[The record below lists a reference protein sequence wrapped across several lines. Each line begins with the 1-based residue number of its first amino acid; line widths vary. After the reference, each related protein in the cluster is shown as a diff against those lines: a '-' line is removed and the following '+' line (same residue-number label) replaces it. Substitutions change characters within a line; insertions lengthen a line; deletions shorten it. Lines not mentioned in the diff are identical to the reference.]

1 MFSRRPGLRRAVALT
16 AAMLVFAGTAPSEA
30 VERPDSGP
38 GLPGVKGHTK
48 RPDGQRWGSAAG
60 LDHLDGSAKPVKA
73 DGPQT
78 LHGKYAVEHPD
89 TSVPDAHNEAE
100 VKEAPAKD
108 VKGYDPKSSTET
120 PDKRDEFQRTFTN
133 QDGSQTTQ
141 FSKERLNY
149 RAGDG
154 SWQPID
160 ARLVPSG
167 DKGAGGWRNAAD
179 SLGISL
185 AARADARDLARL
197 VVDGD
202 HEVSFGLEG
211 AQPSAGRIEEKNPS
225 AVTYPDVLKDADLEL
240 ISRPG
245 GLKEVMV
252 LRSANAPRGWTFP
265 LRTKGLTA
273 SVDNG
278 DVVLK
283 DTGGKERVR
292 IPHGYMEDSKVNPES
307 GDGAISTGVD
317 YRIVEQGGG
326 QALRVEL
333 DRDWLSAPGRA
344 FPVRVDPPMVEP
356 VGASSSMYVEKS
368 GGNNWSSASED
379 TLKLGSVTDG
389 GTTSQAATYLAFPG
403 VASKLRNHKIFGA
416 SLTVLN
422 YWSASCRPREVNVHP
437 VTEAWT
443 AGKGHTYPGP
453 KYGAKIAGSSFAHG
467 FIAEGESS
475 SACPAA
481 WEAIDLGTKGRDLVE
496 GWTDGTRPNY
506 GLTLRGSD
514 SESMNWKKFSSTS
527 SSNPP
532 SLYVTHTPYNA
543 KYTVERSAPQP
554 PVSRGTDGK
563 VKIKVTNLGAET
575 WTPNTYELGYR
586 AYKDGKL
593 VKQAV
598 AAQLPKDVPRGAS
611 VSLDAVVHKADA
623 GQYLFDFSM
632 VRKGKAV
639 FTDEGIP
646 PVRLQLNV
654 VAIPPVVDA
663 FHPANGHQSQTLS
676 PELWA
681 NARDMDNTGQ
691 KLQYRYEVCEAG
703 KDNKPK
709 DCFFSDWSP
718 DRSWVVPAGKLSWSK
733 TYLWRPWSKDNAATS
748 PELPYTTFLTTV
760 PQPVVTS
767 HLAGSPYGSSDKP
780 FDPQVGNFATSAV
793 DASVPTVGP
802 DLTVTRTYNSLDPV
816 TGRIFGAGWASRLD
830 MRVTPDDDGTG
841 NVVIGYPD
849 GQQVRFGRNANGSFA
864 PPQGRDAVF
873 TSVKDGGWE
882 LTDKNGV
889 RYAFRAD
896 GRLARITDTSG
907 LTQTLTYVDGKLVQV
922 TNDTSKRSL
931 YFQWSGAHVTAVGT
945 DPLGTK
951 PLTWTYEYE
960 GDKLTKVCSPEKTC
974 TTYDYTA
981 GSHYRSVALDSGPY
995 AYWRF
1000 GEDSGDDAVS
1010 QVTVNQGKDQAQ
1022 YVDVGHDATGPLSG
1036 TDVNAATFN
1045 GTSSRVGLPENL
1057 LNLQRNLAVSMWFRT
1072 TGSGVLLNYRSD
1084 KHSDSAAGSSAP
1096 VLYVGA
1102 DGKLRG
1108 QFRTG
1113 GITPIT
1119 AAAPVNDGNWHHAVL
1134 SSDGARQTL
1143 FVDGRNSGSLDA
1155 PVDHSI
1161 QRFAEIGTGWAYMW
1175 PSAPSKGTAYF
1186 KGDIGEVA
1194 VHHKPLGT
1202 AAAQSLYAARAQA
1215 DQLVKVTTPSG
1226 RTAVEVTYD
1235 TNVDRVGK
1243 LTDVNGGQWKLGT
1256 PVTGLWGKELI
1267 RTVQVTDPKDRRH
1280 FYDYDP
1286 LAGRLI
1292 RYVSPLRDRPKDA
1305 EKPKPSVSASPGIAE
1320 GGLFEGGATG
1330 TGQPPVDYP
1339 DPEFV
1344 GGVVNAMGVRGFGYD
1359 ERGMQNHVVDENGH
1373 ALDMTYDG
1381 QGNVATRTN
1390 CRDKGDCQTTYYSYW
1405 FDEKNPVD
1413 PRNGKLTESRDAR
1426 SKNASDNTY
1435 RTTYSYDARGEL
1447 TEQTAPDG
1455 RKAVRTFTT
1464 GSEPASD
1471 GKGTMPAGLLASMT
1485 DAKGKTTRYGYSA
1498 GGDLAET
1505 TDPAGLTTRYTYD
1518 RLGRKLTETDV
1529 SDSQPQGVTVSFT
1542 YDGANRVVT
1551 TTKPGVKN
1559 KVTDVTHTQRTTVE
1573 YDKDGL
1579 QTRSEVTDLTGG
1591 DPARETR
1598 TEYDDSA
1605 RPVRVTDAE
1614 GAETSYGYDVLGNRV
1629 WEVDP
1634 SGTRTETA
1642 YTPRNSVAEV
1652 RVRDWK
1658 GDPQEAPKDGTD
1670 GPGDEKVLVTD
1681 SYAYDMAG
1689 RLTRHTDAMG
1699 RTRAFSYYDDGL
1711 QKSVRA
1717 LDVPQPDGST
1727 RDIELERNEYD
1738 ALGSV
1743 VRRTTGNGSLVT
1755 EYGYDLSGRTQSI
1768 TSDPGKLDRK
1778 VAYSY
1783 DDADNV
1789 TRVVHTG
1796 RSSNIPFSSSN
1807 SEIVDYTYDAVGREL
1822 SETTQNG
1829 KQRLTTTFQWD
1840 QRGLL
1845 LAETEPR
1852 GNAEGA
1858 KPEDYTT
1865 TYAYDALGRRISVT
1879 EPAADVETGQ
1889 EGDAGKPVKTRPT
1902 TVTGY
1907 NVFDEATQSKDPQ
1920 GRLTSVDFNKAG
1932 QPTTSASPS
1941 YTPPGASEPITPIS
1955 RNEYDSA
1962 GRITATTDALGNTKR
1977 FRYDQLGRMVQREE
1991 PRTSKLLGL
2000 VTEPGKT
2007 VPSGAGAVWSYTYSR
2022 TGEQLTETDPTGA
2035 RTESTYDGLGR
2046 SATTTQVE
2054 RKSGQTRY
2062 FTSTFTY
2069 DDADRM
2075 VAQTTPS
2082 GETTRYAYDA
2092 LGQLTGTED
2101 PAGVKTRTGY
2111 DMSGRVISNSDALG
2125 RQVRQTYDQAGRMTG
2140 QLWLDKD
2147 DNPLRDRSFRYD
2159 AAGNLV
2165 SSTDAKGKTTGFTFD
2180 AQNQLVQQM
2189 EPVAS
2194 GKTITTTFGYDA
2206 NGNRTR
2212 YTDGRGNTTRY
2223 TFNALGLPESTIE
2236 PQTKEYPTATDRTW
2250 TTSYDAAGNPVKLT
2264 EPGKVEHLR
2273 TYDPSGLLLR
2283 ETGSG
2288 AEVSTPDRV
2297 YAYDANGRMVSATAP
2312 KGVNTYEYDDR
2323 GLLTAAR
2330 GGSGDA
2336 TFGYDEDGRLLT
2348 RVDAAGTAVFG
2359 YEKGRLKSV
2368 KDAQSQQ
2375 LFSYRYDK
2383 TGALEGIDSP
2393 GVDRSFGYDAL
2404 GRQTSDVTKSVG
2416 SGTVLATAEYRFDD
2430 NDRLIS
2436 KKTTGTADAGEQ
2448 KYGYDDAGR
2457 LTSWTDRAG
2466 KTTAYGWDDSGNR
2479 VQSGDRRA
2487 AYDARNQLMSDGD
2500 STYTYSPRGTRKTS
2514 STSGLVEESRFDAF
2528 GQLAKQGETSYE
2540 YDAFGRLVDRDGT
2553 QHTYSGLGDD
2563 VVTDGRGVYSRG
2575 LTGELISVTQ
2585 GGTTRLA
2592 MDDRHGDVVGTVDA
2606 KDTDPKSLASSAG
2619 FDPFG
2624 RTTATAGEQV
2634 SIGYQGD
2641 WTDPKTQQVSMA
2653 ARWYDSGTGSFTSR
2667 DSYALDPTPS
2677 VEANRYTYGNAD
2689 PLNHTDPTGHWP
2701 KWIKKAASKVSSGA
2715 KWVGNK
2721 VSSGAKWV
2729 ADKVSS
2735 GAKWVADKVVSGAR
2749 WVGNQISSGV
2759 SWVSSKISSGARWLG
2774 NKISSGANYVR
2785 NQSTRVYK
2793 SAAQIYRESKQ
2804 YISDKARAAKKY
2816 IATHNPI
2823 PVLAQALRPV
2833 YAGMKTAVQI
2843 AVNIPAAIV
2852 QETKHFVQDVAKVAT
2867 EVAKIVADV
2876 SAQMVSAVDTAIT
2889 AVSEF
2894 AQTAA
2899 PYLKAGL
2906 EFAAEVTGV
2915 NDAIKCATKGDVEA
2929 CLWTAVTVASVFV
2942 PGSTAAVRGAKAARM
2957 AGKVEHFAKGSK
2969 AAEKVEEAAG
2979 TACKINSFT
2988 PETLV
2993 VMADGTT
3000 KPIKDIQ
3007 IGEKVLATD
3016 PTTGRTEARPVEDV
3030 IVGNGEKHLVRLTID
3045 TDGDKGDATDTIT
3058 ATEGHPFWL
3067 EDQHTWVK
3075 ANEIKPGALLRT
3087 SAGTWVKVLATRAWT
3102 AVQQVFNLSVG
3113 GIHTYYVQAGAAPVL
3128 AHNNCDGES
3137 FYRAMSEKEFNQLG
3151 PNGEIT
3157 VKGTENFVTQSRDYL
3172 EGLRGRTARKGGRNA
3187 EKYTILVRFEMQ
3199 SGTRDALIS
3208 AGKTPGEIGKDINAV
3223 HLKSERGAD
3232 TFGLRPGSVGVFNS
3246 RITKFGRVNDW

>member
-1 MFSRRPGLRRAVALT
+1 MIPGSRRTGPGARRRRGGFRHRSFLSRRPGLSRAVALT
-16 AAMLVFAGTAPSEA
+16 AAMLVFAGAAPSEA
-30 VERPDSGP
+30 VGRPESGP
-38 GLPGVKGHTK
+38 ELPGVKGHTK
-48 RPDGQRWGSAAG
+48 RPDGQRWGSAADR
-60 LDHLDGSAKPVKA
+60 DHLDGTAKPVKA
-73 DGPQT
+73 TGPQT
-78 LHGKYAVEHPD
+78 MHGKYAVERPD
-89 TSVPDAHNEAE
+89 VATPSARNE
-100 VKEAPAKD
+100 VKVEEAPAKD
-108 VKGYDPKSSTET
+108 VKGYDPRSSTEAA
-120 PDKRDEFQRTFTN
+120 DKRGEFERTFTN
-133 QDGSQTTQ
+133 KDGSQTTQ

-149 RAGDG
+149 RRSDG

-160 ARLVPSG
+160 ARLVPQG
-167 DKGAGGWRNAAD
+167 KDTGGWRNAAD
-179 SLGISL
+179 SLGIDL
-185 AARADARDLARL
+185 AARADSEDLARL
-197 VVDGD
+197 VVDAD
-202 HEVSFGLEG
+202 HEVAFGLQG
-211 AQPSAGRIEEKNPS
+211 AQRSAGRADEKNPFS
-225 AVTYPDVLKDADLEL
+225 VTYPDVLKDSDLEL
-240 ISRPG
+240 ISKPG

-252 LRSANAPRGWTFP
+252 LRSANAPRSWTFP

-283 DTGGKERVR
+283 DSDGKQRVR

-307 GDGAISTGVD
+307 GDGAISTRVD

-333 DRDWLSAPGRA
+333 DSAWLAAPERT

-389 GTTSQAATYLAFPG
+389 GTTSQAASYLAFPG

-416 SLTVLN
+416 SLTMLN

-443 AGKGHTYPGP
+443 AGKGYSYPGP
-453 KYGAKIAGSSFAHG
+453 RYGSKIAGSSFAHG
-467 FIAEGESS
+467 FIGEGQSS
-475 SACPAA
+475 SSCPAA

-496 GWTDGTRPNY
+496 GWADGSRPNY
-506 GLTLRGSD
+506 GLALRGAD
-514 SESMNWKKFSSTS
+514 SESANWKKFSSTS

-543 KYTVERSAPQP
+543 KYAVERSTPQP

-575 WTPNTYELGYR
+575 WTPATYELGYR
-586 AYKDGKL
+586 SYKDGRL

-646 PVRLQLNV
+646 PVRIALNV

-663 FHPANGHQSQTLS
+663 FHPANGYQSPTLS

-718 DRSWVVPAGKLSWSK
+718 DRSWVVPADKLSWSK

-748 PELPYTTFLTTV
+748 PELPYTTFLTSV

-780 FDPQVGNFATSAV
+780 FDPQIGNFASSAV

-802 DLTVTRTYNSLDPV
+802 DLTVARTYNSLDPG
-816 TGRIFGAGWASRLD
+816 TGHIFGAGWASRLD

-841 NVVIGYPD
+841 NVVVTYPD

-873 TSVKDGGWE
+873 TAAKDGGWQ

-889 RYAFRAD
+889 RYLFRTD
-896 GRLARITDTSG
+896 GRLGTVTDASG
-907 LTQTLTYVDGKLVQV
+907 LTQTLTYTDGKLVQV
-922 TNDTSKRSL
+922 ANDTSKRSL
-931 YFQWSGAHVTAVGT
+931 FFQWSGGHVTAVGT

-974 TTYDYTA
+974 TTYEYAA

-1022 YVDVGHDATGPLSG
+1022 YVNVGHDATGPLSG
-1036 TDVNAATFN
+1036 TEDNAATFN
-1045 GTSSRVGLPENL
+1045 GTSSRVDLPENL
-1057 LNLQRNLAVSMWFRT
+1057 LNLQRNLTVSMWFRT

-1084 KHSDSAAGSSAP
+1084 KHSDASAGSSAP

-1113 GITPIT
+1113 QITPIT
-1119 AAAPVNDGNWHHAVL
+1119 AATPVNDGNWHQAVL
-1134 SSDGARQTL
+1134 SSDGGRQTL
-1143 FVDGRNSGSLDA
+1143 FVDGKSNGTLVA
-1155 PVDHSI
+1155 PVDHSA
-1161 QRFAEIGTGWAYMW
+1161 QRFAEIGTGWAYSW
-1175 PSAPSKGTAYF
+1175 PSAPAKGTAYF
-1186 KGDIGEVA
+1186 KGDIDEVA

-1202 AAAQSLYAARAQA
+1202 SAVQSLHAARNQA
-1215 DQLVKVTTPSG
+1215 DQLTKVTTPNG
-1226 RTAVEVTYD
+1226 RTAVEVAYD
-1235 TNVDRVGK
+1235 TNVDRVSK
-1243 LTDVNGGQWKLGT
+1243 LTDVNGGQWKLGV
-1256 PVTGLWGKELI
+1256 PVTGLYGKELI

-1286 LAGRLI
+1286 LAGRII
-1292 RYVSPLRDRPKDA
+1292 RYVSPLRDNPKET
-1305 EKPKPSVSASPGIAE
+1305 EKPGPSGSAEPGVAE
-1320 GGLFEGGATG
+1320 GGLFEGGQTG

-1344 GGVVNAMGVRGFGYD
+1344 GGAVNAMGVRGFGYD
-1359 ERGMQNHVVDENGH
+1359 DKGLQNRVVDELGH
-1373 ALDMTYDG
+1373 AVDMAYDG
-1381 QGNVATRTN
+1381 QGNVATRTT
-1390 CRDKGDCQTTYYSYW
+1390 CRAVGQCQTTYYSYYLN
-1405 FDEKNPVD
+1405 DQDPVD

-1426 SKNASDNTY
+1426 SKDASDNTY
-1435 RTTYSYDARGEL
+1435 RTTYSYDARGQL
-1447 TEQTAPDG
+1447 TEQTAPDS
-1455 RKAVRTFTT
+1455 RKAIRTFTT
-1464 GSEPASD
+1464 GGESAFD
-1471 GKGTMPAGLLASMT
+1471 GHGTMPAGLLASMT
-1485 DAKGKTTRYGYSA
+1485 DAKGKTTRYRYFA
-1498 GGDLAET
+1498 NGDLAEA
-1505 TDPAGLTTRYTYD
+1505 TDPAGLITRFTYD
-1518 RLGRKLTETDV
+1518 RLGRKLTETDI
-1529 SDSQPQGVTVSFT
+1529 SDSQPKGVTVAFT
-1542 YDGANRVVT
+1542 YDGVNRMVT

-1559 KVTDVTHTQRTTVE
+1559 EVTGVTHTQRTAVE

-1579 QTRSEVTDLTGG
+1579 QVRSEVTDLTGG

-1605 RPVRVTDAE
+1605 RPVRVTDAQ
-1614 GAETSYGYDVLGNRV
+1614 GAESSYGYDVLGNRV

-1634 SGTRTETA
+1634 NGTRSETV

-1652 RVRDWK
+1652 RVRDWR
-1658 GDPQEAPKDGTD
+1658 GDPQEAPKDSSGE
-1670 GPGDEKVLVTD
+1670 EKVLVTD

-1699 RTRAFSYYDDGL
+1699 RTREFSYYDDGL
-1711 QKSVRA
+1711 QKTVRA

-1727 RDIELERNEYD
+1727 RDIDLERNTYD
-1738 ALGSV
+1738 ALGNV
-1743 VRRTTGNGSLVT
+1743 TRKVTGNGTVTT
-1755 EYGYDLSGRTQSI
+1755 EYGYDVSGRTQSI
-1768 TSDPGKLDRK
+1768 TTDPGKLDRK
-1778 VAYSY
+1778 VSYTY

-1796 RSSNIPFSSSN
+1796 QSSNIPFSSSN
-1807 SEIVDYTYDAVGREL
+1807 SEVVDYTYDAVGREL

-1829 KQRLTTTFQWD
+1829 KQRLTTTFTWD

-1858 KPEDYTT
+1858 NAEEFTT
-1865 TYAYDALGRRISVT
+1865 THAYDALGRQISVT

-1889 EGDAGKPVKTRPT
+1889 EGDTGKPVKLRPT

-1907 NVFDEATQSKDPQ
+1907 NAFDEATQTKDPQ
-1920 GRLTSVDFNKAG
+1920 GKLTSVTFDKSG
-1932 QPTTSASPS
+1932 RPTSSTSPS
-1941 YTPPGASEPITPIS
+1941 YTPPGAAEPITPVS
-1955 RNEYDSA
+1955 RNEYDAA
-1962 GRITATTDALGNTKR
+1962 GRVTATTDALGNTKR
-1977 FRYDQLGRMVQREE
+1977 FSYDQLGRMVQREE
-1991 PRTSKLLGL
+1991 PRSSKLLGL
-2000 VTEPGKT
+2000 VTEPGKS
-2007 VPSGAGAVWSYTYSR
+2007 VPSGAGAVWSYTYSH
-2022 TGEQLTETDPTGA
+2022 TGEQLSETDPTGA

-2046 SATTTQVE
+2046 IATATQVE

-2062 FTSTFTY
+2062 FTSTFAY

-2075 VAQTTPS
+2075 VSRTTPA
-2082 GETTRYAYDA
+2082 GDTTRYTYDA

-2101 PAGVKTRTGY
+2101 PSGVRTSTGY
-2111 DMSGRVISNSDALG
+2111 DMAGRVISNTDALG
-2125 RQVRQTYDQAGRMTG
+2125 RSVRQTYDQAGRMTG

-2159 AAGNLV
+2159 FAGNV
-2165 SSTDAKGKTTGFTFD
+2165 AASTDAKGKTTSFSFD
-2180 AQNQLVQQM
+2180 AQNQLVRQV
-2189 EPVAS
+2189 EPVGS
-2194 GKTITTTFGYDA
+2194 GKSITTTFGYDA

-2212 YTDGRGNTTRY
+2212 YTDGRGNATRY
-2223 TFNALGLPESTIE
+2223 TFNTLGLPESVIE
-2236 PQTKEYPTATDRTW
+2236 PETKEFPAAADRTW
-2250 TTSYDAAGNPVKLT
+2250 TTGYDAVGNPVRLT
-2264 EPGKVEHLR
+2264 EPGKVERLR

-2283 ETGSG
+2283 ETGTG
-2288 AEVSTPDRV
+2288 AEVSTPDRA
-2297 YAYDANGRMVSATAP
+2297 YEYDANGRVVSASAP
-2312 KGVNTYEYDDR
+2312 KGVNSYEYNDR
-2323 GLLTAAR
+2323 GLLTAAHGR
-2330 GGSGDA
+2330 SGEA
-2336 TFGYDEDGRLLT
+2336 GFGYDEDGRLLT
-2348 RVDAAGTAVFG
+2348 RVDGAGTAVFG

-2375 LFSYRYDK
+2375 LFGYRYDR

-2393 GVDRSFGYDAL
+2393 GVSRSFGYDSL
-2404 GRQTSDVTKSVG
+2404 GRQTSDVTKSSA
-2416 SGTVLATAEYRFDD
+2416 SGAVLATAEYGFDD

-2448 KYGYDDAGR
+2448 KYAYDDAGR
-2457 LTSWTDRAG
+2457 LTSWTDKGGR
-2466 KTTAYGWDDSGNR
+2466 TTGYTWDDAGNR
-2479 VQSGDRRA
+2479 VQSGERKA
-2487 AYDARNQLMSDGD
+2487 TYDARNRLQTDGD
-2500 STYTYSPRGTRKTS
+2500 STYTYSPRGTRKS
-2514 STSGLVEESRFDAF
+2514 SSSSGLAEESRFDAF
-2528 GQLAKQGETSYE
+2528 GQLAKQGDISYE

-2553 QHTYSGLGDD
+2553 EHTYSGLGDD
-2563 VVTDGRGVYSRG
+2563 VVADGRGVYSRG

-2606 KDTDPKSLASSAG
+2606 KDSDPKQLASSVG

-2624 RTTATAGEQV
+2624 KVTDTAGEQI

-2641 WTDPKTQQVSMA
+2641 WTDPSSKQVDMA
-2653 ARWYDSGTGSFTSR
+2653 ARWYDSGTGAFTSR
-2667 DSYALDPTPS
+2667 DSMTLDPKPS
-2677 VEANRYTYGNAD
+2677 VQANRYTYANAD
-2689 PLNHTDPTGHWP
+2689 PMDNTDPTGHWP
-2701 KWIKKAASKVSSGA
+2701 KWLKKAA
-2715 KWVGNK
+2715 NK
-2721 VSSGAKWV
+2721 VKNV
-2729 ADKVSS
+2729 ATSTYHYVEKKVTSAYHYVERKITS
-2735 GAKWVADKVVSGAR
+2735 AYHYVENKVRSAV
-2749 WVGNQISSGV
+2749 N
-2759 SWVSSKISSGARWLG
+2759 WVSEKVSSGARWLG
-2774 NKISSGANYVR
+2774 NKVSSAGRYLR

-2793 SAAQIYRESKQ
+2793 SAAQIYRESKR
-2804 YISDKARAAKKY
+2804 YISDKARSAKKY
-2816 IATHNPI
+2816 IATHNPL
-2823 PVLAQALRPV
+2823 PVLAKALRPV
-2833 YAGMKTAVQI
+2833 YAGMKTAVSA
-2843 AVNIPAAIV
+2843 AVNLPAMIV
-2852 QETKHFVQDVAKVAT
+2852 QETKQVVQDVAKVAT
-2867 EVAKIVADV
+2867 EVTKIVSDV
-2876 SAQMVSAVDTAIT
+2876 SAKMVSAVDTAIT

-2899 PYLKAGL
+2899 PYLKAAWD
-2906 EFAAEVTGV
+2906 FTAEVTGI
-2915 NDAIKCATKGDVEA
+2915 NDAVACATKGDVEA
-2929 CLWTAVTVASVFV
+2929 CLWTAVTVASIFV
-2942 PGSTAAVRGAKAARM
+2942 PGSTGAVRGAKAVRT
-2957 AGKVEHFAKGSK
+2957 AGKVEHAAAGGSK
-2969 AAEKVEEAAG
+2969 TVKKAEKVLEEAAG
-2979 TACKINSFT
+2979 GTCPVPNSFT

-2993 VMADGTT
+2993 VMADGST
-3000 KPIKDIQ
+3000 KPIRDIQ

-3030 IVGNGEKHLVRLTID
+3030 IVGNGEKHLVKLTVD

-3067 EDQHTWVK
+3067 EDQHTWAK
-3075 ANEIKPGALLRT
+3075 AADIKPGSLLRT
-3087 SAGTWVKVLATRAWT
+3087 STGTWVKVTATRAWT
-3102 AVQQVFNLSVG
+3102 AVQQVFNLSVS

-3128 AHNNCDGES
+3128 VHNARPPRQRPHPDAEGPHTTFMRDNATGEVKKYAEWTPNTNPRDPRS
-3137 FYRAMSEKEFNQLG
+3137 FDLAKRFDRFG
-3151 PNGEIT
+3151 PSHT
-3157 VKGTENFVTQSRDYL
+3157 
-3172 EGLRGRTARKGGRNA
+3172 NA
-3187 EKYTILVRFEMQ
+3187 
-3199 SGTRDALIS
+3199 D
-3208 AGKTPGEIGKDINAV
+3208 
-3223 HLKSERGAD
+3223 
-3232 TFGLRPGSVGVFNS
+3232 GSVVPTPHINEADGS
-3246 RITKFGRVNDW
+3246 ARALQDWEKPMGCP